1 MGALGMI
8 KSLLICTDGSP
19 HGEQSVRYGLH
30 LARRLEAR
38 LAVLHVLDSRLLEG
52 PMIANVSG
60 WLGAEPFSDPLAQF
74 RVIMQEKGDAVLA
87 AARAACLAEG
97 VADVECKLVW
107 GHPARVILR
116 EETPAELVVIGQ
128 DGEHDDATGEW
139 TGSTVDRVIRH
150 SVKPC
155 LVVPATFDPID
166 RILVA
171 YDGSPHASRALHE
184 AIELAIGLMVP
195 LFICTVV
202 EQGEHQRALDH
213 ADMAMRLAR
222 AHECAAAFL
231 IVEGRTDEILLAKAK
246 ELQCGLLVA
255 GCHGH
260 SRIREMII
268 GSTANRLLH
277 HTTMPLLL
285 VR

>member
-1 MGALGMI
+1 MI
-8 KSLLICTDGSP
+8 KSILVCTDGSP
-19 HGEQSVRYGLH
+19 HGEQSLRYGLH
-30 LARRLEAR
+30 LARRLDAR
-38 LAVLHVLDSRLLEG
+38 LTALHVLDSRLLEG
-52 PMIANVSG
+52 PMMANISG
-60 WLGAEPFSDPLAQF
+60 WIGAEAFNDPLAQF
-74 RVIMQEKGDAVLA
+74 RILMQEKGNALLA
-87 AARAACLAEG
+87 AVKATCAAEG
-97 VADVECKLVW
+97 LTDIETRLVW
-107 GHPARVILR
+107 GHPARVILH
-116 EETPAELVVIGQ
+116 EETPAELVLLGQ
-128 DGEHDDATGEW
+128 DGEHDNASGEW

-150 SVKPC
+150 SIKPS
-155 LVVPATFDPID
+155 LVVPATFAPID
-166 RILVA
+166 RIMVA

-195 LFICTVV
+195 LFICIVV
-202 EQGEHQRALDH
+202 EHGEHGRAMDH

-231 IVEGRTDEILLAKAK
+231 IVEGPVDEILLTKAS

-255 GCHGH
+255 GSHGH

-277 HTTMPLLL
+277 HTTMPLML

>member
-1 MGALGMI
+1 MI
-8 KSLLICTDGSP
+8 KSLLACTDGSP
-19 HGEQSVRYGLH
+19 HGEQVLRCALH

-38 LAVLHVLDSRLLEG
+38 LSVLHVLDSRLLEG
-52 PMIANVSG
+52 PMIANISG
-60 WLGAEPFSDPLAQF
+60 WIGAEPFSDPLTQF
-74 RVIMQEKGDAVLA
+74 RAIMQEKGDAVLA
-87 AARAACLAEG
+87 AAKAMCVAGG
-97 VADVECKLVW
+97 VADVEAKLVW

-116 EETPAELVVIGQ
+116 EEIPAELVILGQ
-128 DGEHDDATGEW
+128 DGEHDDVTGEW

-155 LVVPATFDPID
+155 LIVPSTFSPID
-166 RILVA
+166 RIMIG

-202 EQGEHQRALDH
+202 EGGDHQRAMDH

-231 IVEGRTDEILLAKAK
+231 IVEGRADEILLAKAI

-255 GCHGH
+255 GSHGH

-277 HTTMPLLL
+277 HTTLPLLL

>member
-1 MGALGMI
+1 MI
-8 KSLLICTDGSP
+8 RSLLVCTDGSL
-19 HGEQSVRYGLH
+19 HGEQSVRCGLH

-38 LAVLHVLDSRLLEG
+38 MTILHVLDSRLLEG
-52 PMIANVSG
+52 PLMANVSG
-60 WLGAEPFSDPLAQF
+60 WLGAEAFTDPLNQF
-74 RVIMQEKGDAVLA
+74 RTIMQEKGDAVLA
-87 AARAACLAEG
+87 AAKAGCAAEG
-97 VADVECKLVW
+97 VTDVETRLVW
-107 GHPARVILR
+107 GHPARMILR
-116 EETPAELVVIGQ
+116 EETPAELVVLGQ

-155 LVVPATFDPID
+155 LIVTSSFSPID
-166 RILVA
+166 RIMVA

-195 LFICTVV
+195 LFICIVV
-202 EQGEHQRALDH
+202 ESGDHVRAMDH

-231 IVEGRTDEILLAKAK
+231 IVEGPVAETLIAKAV

-255 GCHGH
+255 GSHGH

-277 HTTMPLLL
+277 NTTIPLLL

>member
-1 MGALGMI
+1 MM
-8 KSLLICTDGSP
+8 KRLLVCTDGSP
-19 HGEQSVRYGLH
+19 HGEQSIRYGLH
-30 LARRLEAR
+30 LARRLDAKMVV
-38 LAVLHVLDSRLLEG
+38 AHVLDSRLLEG
-52 PMIANVSG
+52 PMMANISG
-60 WLGAEPFSDPLAQF
+60 WIGAEPFSDPLTQF
-74 RVIMQEKGDAVLA
+74 RAIMQEKGEAVVA
-87 AARAACLAEG
+87 AAKAQCEAQG
-97 VADVECKLVW
+97 VFDVETALRW
-107 GHPARVILR
+107 GHPARVLLR
-116 EETPAELVVIGQ
+116 EEIATELVVLGQ
-128 DGEHDDATGEW
+128 DGEHEDASGEW

-155 LVVPATFDPID
+155 LVVPSTFAPID
-166 RILVA
+166 RMMVG

-202 EQGEHQRALDH
+202 EDGDHQRAIDH

-231 IVEGRTDEILLAKAK
+231 IVEGHPADVLLAKAR

-255 GCHGH
+255 GSHGH
-260 SRIREMII
+260 TRIREMII

-277 HTTMPLLL
+277 QTTLPLLL

>member
-1 MGALGMI
+1 MI
-8 KSLLICTDGSP
+8 KSLLVCTDGSP
-19 HGEQSVRYGLH
+19 HGEQSVRCGIH

-38 LAVLHVLDSRLLEG
+38 LSLLHVLDSRLLEG
-52 PMIANVSG
+52 PLMANISG
-60 WLGAEPFSDPLAQF
+60 WIGAEPFSDPLTRF
-74 RVIMQEKGDAVLA
+74 RAIMQEKGDAVLA
-87 AARAACLAEG
+87 AAKAACLAEG
-97 VADVECKLVW
+97 VSEVETRLVW
-107 GHPARVILR
+107 GHPARMILR
-116 EETPAELVVIGQ
+116 EETPAELVVLGQ

-150 SVKPC
+150 AVKPC
-155 LVVPATFDPID
+155 LVVPAAFAPID
-166 RILVA
+166 RIMVA

-202 EQGEHQRALDH
+202 EGGDHARAMDH

-231 IVEGRTDEILLAKAK
+231 IVEGRADEILLAKAR

-255 GCHGH
+255 GSHGH

-277 HTTMPLLL
+277 HTTIPLLL